1 MTSATAPSLD
11 ELLGRAGPITAE
23 RGLDYFREGL
33 VSALEVGSNS
43 AQAWVKGSERY
54 QVMLSKSAE
63 RLDFRCTC
71 RHAADGNFCKHV
83 VAVGLAWLETLEPG
97 QGEVVID
104 PDLEIRDWLNLQPQ
118 AELASL
124 LFDIAMRDNA
134 LHRSLRLKIDLDK
147 RSNGAND
154 GATDWYR
161 AIDQATTAEQ
171 LLDWRQAS
179 SLGDDLLTLTDAL
192 EELLSPERAALLIE
206 LSEYAIPRVEQAR
219 EQVEEYC
226 EDLEQ
231 ALQRLKH
238 LHLHACNL
246 LKPAPVELA
255 ERLFQLEMD
264 EHLESFYNCARQ
276 YQQVLG
282 ETGLE
287 HFRRLAQA
295 EWSRVPAL
303 TGADRPQYGGN
314 RSCITRIMTTLAEL
328 DGDLDTLV
336 AIKARD
342 LTAAHRYLSIAQLY
356 AEAGNSDMAQHWAER
371 GLTAFPH
378 RTDNRLRDF
387 LAQQYLLCGRDEQAL
402 ELSWVQ
408 FDEAPS
414 LGNYQKLQG
423 LAQRLQRAPEQRQRA
438 LARLTETSAS
448 NPQLQVHARSLRL
461 AIALWE
467 EDLDAAWLLSQQG
480 DHRVEL
486 LHDLALKLEST
497 RPTDAIGLYRR
508 MLEPIIQQTNNQ
520 AYERAVGLIRRMG
533 TLMRAQQLD
542 TAFTA
547 ELIKLRQS
555 YKAKR
560 NFIKL
565 LDQLPRT

>member
-1 MTSATAPSLD
+1 MTSPTAPSLD
-11 ELLGRAGPITAE
+11 ELLSLAGPITAE
-23 RGLDYFREGL
+23 RGLDYFTEGL
-33 VSALEVGSNS
+33 VSALEVGSSS

-54 QVMLSKSAE
+54 QVKLNKSAE

-83 VAVGLAWLETLEPG
+83 VAVGLAWLEALEPG
-97 QGEVVID
+97 QAEADTD
-104 PDLEIRDWLNLQPQ
+104 PDLEIRDWLNRQPQ

-147 RSNGAND
+147 RGNGASD

-161 AIDQATTAEQ
+161 AIDEATTVEEF
-171 LLDWRQAS
+171 LDWRQAS
-179 SLGDDLLTLTDAL
+179 SLGDDLLMLSDAL
-192 EELLSPERAALLIE
+192 EELLSPESAALLIE

-219 EQVEEYC
+219 EQVEESC
-226 EDLEQ
+226 EELEQ

-246 LKPAPVELA
+246 IKPAPVELA

-264 EHLESFYNCARQ
+264 EHLDSFYNCARQ
-276 YQQVLG
+276 YREVLG
-282 ETGLE
+282 DSGLE

-303 TGADRPQYGGN
+303 TDADQPQYGGK

-371 GLTAFPH
+371 GLAAFPH

-402 ELSWVQ
+402 QLTWVQ

-414 LGNYQKLQG
+414 LSNYQKLQG

-438 LARLTETSAS
+438 LARLTAS
-448 NPQLQVHARSLRL
+448 ENNPQSQVHARSLRL

-467 EDLDAAWLLSQQG
+467 DDLDTAWLLSQQG

-520 AYERAVGLIRRMG
+520 AYQRAVGLIRRMG

-542 TAFTA
+542 AAFTA
-547 ELIKLRQS
+547 ELIKLRQT

-565 LDQLPRT
+565 LDRLPRT